1 MQGLQGIQ
9 GSQSPSRR
17 LRQAGQ
23 VVVYFCTIKA
33 SKVYAGV
40 AGNTREAEAAAAA
53 EARAAVGI
61 RFGGRS
67 SSIYLLY

>member
-1 MQGLQGIQ
+1 MQELQGIQ

-23 VVVYFCTIKA
+23 VVVYFCTSKA

-40 AGNTREAEAAAAA
+40 AGNTREAEAA